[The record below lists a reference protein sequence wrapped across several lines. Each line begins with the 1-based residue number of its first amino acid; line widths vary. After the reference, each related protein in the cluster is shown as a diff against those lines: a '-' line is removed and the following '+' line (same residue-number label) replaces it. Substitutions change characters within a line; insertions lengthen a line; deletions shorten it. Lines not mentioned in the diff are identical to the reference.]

1 MSDLE
6 KIPEKQKKW
15 KDFQKDYNI
24 SSKALVHII
33 GTNISLLVCLLLPVL
48 LIGFIWTE
56 FGALKI
62 DLKFI
67 SDGVVTVALFVIGE
81 ILMMRVG
88 ASGGKLDSEYTET
101 KSDYDSLVKNVNNIG
116 TMFMAFFCEWQIDLE
131 MKQAIAVRLRYIRM
145 KRDEWDKVRDMPY
158 KELKKKYGR
167 SKALKILKLNQLEPV
182 ELNDAILLFNGNDV
196 FARGGVPISGEEYI
210 RKKSHSASLILS
222 SIFTALLSV
231 SVVLTLTT
239 DISFARVMYTAVKL
253 VILLFRMAQ
262 GYDIGAKAYNT
273 VEVKRL
279 AAKNNYLRQYERFV
293 KDKTYLKLG
302 SEYGDVSAYIDE
314 PQKEE
319 EEPKAT
325 EPIPSA
331 TPIVAT

>member
-1 MSDLE
+1 MSELE
-6 KIPEKQKKW
+6 KLPVKKKW
-15 KDFQKDYNI
+15 TDFQQDYNV
-24 SSKALVHII
+24 SSKAIVHLI

-62 DLKFI
+62 DVKFI
-67 SDGVVTVALFVIGE
+67 SDGIVTVALFIIGE
-81 ILMMRVG
+81 MLMMRVG
-88 ASGGKLDSEYTET
+88 SSGGKLDAEYITT
-101 KSDYDSLVKNVNNIG
+101 KADFDSLVKKANEIG
-116 TMFMAFFCEWQIDLE
+116 TMFMSVFCEWQIDVE
-131 MKQAIAVRLRYIRM
+131 MKNAIAVRLRYLHITRA
-145 KRDEWDKVRDMPY
+145 DWDNIKEMSR
-158 KELKKKYGR
+158 KELNRKYGR
-167 SKALKILKLNQLEPV
+167 KRAKKIRKLSQIEPI

-210 RKKSHSASLILS
+210 DRKSHSVGLILS

-239 DISFARVMYTAVKL
+239 DITFARVMYTAVKL

-279 AAKNNYLRQYERFV
+279 QAKNNYLRQYERFV

-302 SEYGDVSAYIDE
+302 DEYGDISCFI
-314 PQKEE
+314 E
-319 EEPKAT
+319 EEPKAE
-325 EPIPSA
+325 EPIAVEA
-331 TPIVAT
+331 TN